1 MKSATLIG
9 LVVMVLYS
17 VAAPALGRRLPPAT
31 ATRLL
36 VAGNVLVASGISFIL
51 AVVAFTWV
59 GQAPEIAELGPWS
72 VASLRAMSPIPAGA
86 AAISTALVIG
96 AAVSVTVAAVRR
108 IRSLVGINRACRG
121 LGDPH
126 RVVALND
133 ARPDA
138 FTTPRP
144 AGRIVVTTGLLRV
157 LDDHEKRAVLA
168 HETAHLTHNHAWW
181 KLAADLS
188 AAANPLLRPAARS
201 IAAAVERWADE
212 DAARTVGDRRL
223 VATTV
228 GRVALLKTGAAP
240 LPGAGPAATDGDV
253 VARVQ
258 ALLAP
263 APRRRP
269 LTLVAMVLLVI
280 AIAGPAA
287 AVQHTGEGLFENA
300 AGHAAGPS
308 LQTTTK

>member
-1 MKSATLIG
+1 MESAALIG
-9 LVVMVLYS
+9 LVVMVLYAA
-17 VAAPALGRRLPPAT
+17 AAPVLGRRLPPAT

-36 VAGNVLVASGISFIL
+36 VAGNVVVAAGILFIL

-59 GQAPEIAELGPWS
+59 GQAPEVAEVGPWS
-72 VASLRAMSPIPAGA
+72 GARLRATSPIPATP
-86 AAISTALVIG
+86 AAISAVLVAG
-96 AAVSVTVAAVRR
+96 AAVSMTLAAVRR
-108 IRSLVGINRACRG
+108 IRSLVRINRACRG
-121 LGDPH
+121 LGDP
-126 RVVALND
+126 RRAVVVND
-133 ARPDA
+133 PRPDA
-138 FTTPRP
+138 FTTPP
-144 AGRIVVTTGLLRV
+144 PTGRIVVTTGLLRV
-157 LDDHEKRAVLA
+157 LDDDEKRAVLA

-181 KLAADLS
+181 KLASDLS

-201 IAAAVERWADE
+201 IATAVERWADE

-240 LPGAGPAATDGDV
+240 MPGAGPAATDGDV

-258 ALLAP
+258 ALLEP

-300 AGHAAGPS
+300 AGNAAGPPV
-308 LQTTTK
+308 

>member
-1 MKSATLIG
+1 MESATLIG
-9 LVVMVLYS
+9 LVVTVLYAA
-17 VAAPALGRRLPPAT
+17 AAPALGRRLPPST

-36 VAGNVLVASGISFIL
+36 VAGNVVVAAGVSFIL

-59 GQAPEIAELGPWS
+59 GQAPEVAEMGPWS
-72 VASLRAMSPIPAGA
+72 GATLRATSPIPAGP
-86 AAISTALVIG
+86 AAISAVLVTA
-96 AAVSVTVAAVRR
+96 AAVSATLAAVRR
-108 IRSLVGINRACRG
+108 IGSLVRINRACRG

-126 RVVALND
+126 RAVVVHD
-133 ARPDA
+133 PRPDA
-138 FTTPRP
+138 FTTPGP

-157 LDDHEKRAVLA
+157 LDPDEKRAVLA

-181 KLAADLS
+181 KLASELS

-201 IAAAVERWADE
+201 IATAVERWADE
-212 DAARTVGDRRL
+212 DAAATVGDRRL

-228 GRVALLKTGAAP
+228 GRVALLKTGSAP
-240 LPGAGPAATDGDV
+240 MPGAGPAATDGDV

-258 ALLAP
+258 ALLEP

-269 LTLVAMVLLVI
+269 LTLVALVLLVI

-300 AGHAAGPS
+300 SGNAAGP
-308 LQTTTK
+308 LG